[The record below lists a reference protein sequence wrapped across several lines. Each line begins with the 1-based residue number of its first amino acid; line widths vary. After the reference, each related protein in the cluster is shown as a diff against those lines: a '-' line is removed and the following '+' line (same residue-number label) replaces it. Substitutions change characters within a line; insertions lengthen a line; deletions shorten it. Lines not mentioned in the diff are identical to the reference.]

1 MPTINSDEVDWL
13 CYIGAIKIASERLR
27 MGRTKQES
35 LHMGWQVHRLA
46 MNVMKTEVWKKYP
59 SLKKMVWNSLK
70 NTVGFMDELMN
81 YNDISG
87 PDRAEWK
94 LDYSTYMD
102 ARNKAEGR
110 CYYAF
115 RCRSKVEEKAG
126 DTKRK
131 FETTITTEIV
141 VKKQKVED
149 SAEDMVDMVE
159 MEDIDLPETVET
171 LDEAREEV
179 DADEEEEVDGDATN
193 EEKAASEEG
202 EMDIRKMFESDSDD
216 EDEET
221 ANGTGATLEGG
232 EDDEDGNEESE
243 RPELGG
249 LCVVDKREG
258 IFIVQHGCH
267 TEESLYNQMT
277 RLGTVVNMTNRDG
290 SEFKDP
296 NNIPPV
302 VAVEFERVNDDQRD
316 KKENRQKWKIF
327 SNYYENVTL
336 KEGRHRW
343 DTCNEDNLLGMIK
356 NNDQIMVLMKNTV
369 EEFQYY
375 SKRIITYY
383 RGQKIFPC
391 EAGMICMRNVR
402 EFNESHVPGRVE
414 RSQSVHNKK
423 CIELKEIDII
433 QVK

>member
-1 MPTINSDEVDWL
+1 M
-13 CYIGAIKIASERLR
+13 
-27 MGRTKQES
+27 
-35 LHMGWQVHRLA
+35 
-46 MNVMKTEVWKKYP
+46 
-59 SLKKMVWNSLK
+59 
-70 NTVGFMDELMN
+70 
-81 YNDISG
+81 
-87 PDRAEWK
+87 
-94 LDYSTYMD
+94 
-102 ARNKAEGR
+102 
-110 CYYAF
+110 
-115 RCRSKVEEKAG
+115 
-126 DTKRK
+126 
-131 FETTITTEIV
+131 
-141 VKKQKVED
+141 
-149 SAEDMVDMVE
+149 
-159 MEDIDLPETVET
+159 
-171 LDEAREEV
+171 
-179 DADEEEEVDGDATN
+179 
-193 EEKAASEEG
+193 
-202 EMDIRKMFESDSDD
+202 
-216 EDEET
+216 
-221 ANGTGATLEGG
+221 
-232 EDDEDGNEESE
+232 
-243 RPELGG
+243 
-249 LCVVDKREG
+249 
-258 IFIVQHGCH
+258 
-267 TEESLYNQMT
+267 YNQMT